1 MHGHIDKL
9 KRMRESKI
17 MLDINRWFMC
27 NEEQPKNKGRYL
39 LMVGI
44 RDKQSGYL
52 NIGIIE
58 SNWNG
63 HEWAVA
69 DNHICY
75 KWKYMKPDE
84 IKKYPDFIK
93 NNRRVKL

>member
-1 MHGHIDKL
+1 MI
-9 KRMRESKI
+9 
-17 MLDINRWFMC
+17 DINRWFMC

-39 LMVGI
+39 LMIGI
-44 RDKQSGYL
+44 RDKQSGHL

-63 HEWAVA
+63 HEWAVG

-75 KWKYMKPDE
+75 KWKYMKRDE

-93 NNRRVKL
+93 NNRRVNYD